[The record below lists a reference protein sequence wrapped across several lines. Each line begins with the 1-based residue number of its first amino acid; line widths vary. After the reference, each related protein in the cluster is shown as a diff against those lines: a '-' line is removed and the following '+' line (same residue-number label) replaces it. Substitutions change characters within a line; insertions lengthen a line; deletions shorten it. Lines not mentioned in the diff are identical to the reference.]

1 MNDGWS
7 DEEIRASVEAYLDML
22 RKERNNQPFVK
33 KQYYRELAARFGRT
47 EKAFEYRM
55 ENISYVLS
63 LKGRDWISSLKP
75 ARNVGTNV
83 AEKIERQLDFVEGR
97 KSTPTVVFDMTVK
110 KITPEE
116 LRQKPAGN
124 VRPQSTL
131 TEVTQFSRDPAV
143 KAWVLQEANGQ
154 CECCGQPAP
163 FADPYGSPFLE
174 VHHVKQLADG
184 GADVVSNTVAVCPN
198 CHRELHYGSE
208 AKALG
213 ESMLKSINRLRKT
226 S

>member
-1 MNDGWS
+1 MNDGWK

-22 RKERNNQPFVK
+22 HKERDNQPFVK

-55 ENISYVLS
+55 LNISYVLS
-63 LKGRDWISSLKP
+63 LKGRDWIFGLKP

-83 AEKIERQLDFVEGR
+83 AAEIEQQLDFIEGK
-97 KSTPTVVFDMTVK
+97 KSAPTVVFDMTVK
-110 KITPEE
+110 KITPED
-116 LRQKPAGN
+116 LRQKPVGN
-124 VRPQSTL
+124 VRPQTTL

-143 KAWVLQEANGQ
+143 KAWVLQEANGK

-174 VHHVKQLADG
+174 VHHVRQLADG
-184 GADVVSNTVAVCPN
+184 GADVISNTVAVCPN
-198 CHRELHYGSE
+198 CHRELHYGSK
-208 AKALG
+208 AKALAKR
-213 ESMLKSINRLRKT
+213 LCNRIPRIQ
-226 S
+226 